1 MELNDDEL
9 LIRRKRV
16 DEYGEWEFECRYC
29 DRWLPKTK
37 FRGCVDYIDAYGN
50 CLMCMNCRA
59 SKGQEKQRENMD
71 RELKVILNNLNYDTS
86 GNIPIWIQF
95 HERHNLPIKNKDN

>member
-1 MELNDDEL
+1 MENKDEL

-16 DEYGEWEFECRYC
+16 DAEGEWEYECAYC
-29 DRWLPKTK
+29 LKWLIKSK

-50 CLMCMNCRA
+50 CLMCSSCRA
-59 SKGQEKQRENMD
+59 SKGQLNQKLNIRKQAD
-71 RELKVILNNLNYDTS
+71 IIFNNLGYDTS

>member
-16 DEYGEWEFECRYC
+16 DEDGNWQYECVYC
-29 DRWLPKTK
+29 EKWLPKTK
-37 FRGCVDYIDAYGN
+37 FRGCVDYTDAYGN

-59 SKGQEKQRENMD
+59 SKGQETQRKNTARVVNE
-71 RELKVILNNLNYDTS
+71 ILTYMGYDLS
-86 GNIPIWIQF
+86 GEVPVWIQF
-95 HERHNLPIKNKDN
+95 HQRHNLPIKNKDL